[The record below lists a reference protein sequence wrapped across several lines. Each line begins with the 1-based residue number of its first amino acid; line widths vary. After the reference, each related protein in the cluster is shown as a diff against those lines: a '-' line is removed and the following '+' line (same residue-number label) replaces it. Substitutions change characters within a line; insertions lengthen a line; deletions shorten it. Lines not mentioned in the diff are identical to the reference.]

1 MKFFKLLKWVFGI
14 LFGIAFFWLVVMKII
29 SRLASRFGVSGPCP
43 VFLSGILDN
52 QARLR
57 MANKILKNVD
67 IQPGETVLEL
77 GPGPGAFTVAA
88 AQQAGLQGKLIAVD
102 IQPGMIAKVEKKV
115 AQAGLLNVETHVA
128 SAYELPLTDA
138 SVDRAFLVTVLMEIP
153 DPNRALAELYRVLK
167 PGGVLSITEQFPDPD
182 YPFAFETVERVETA
196 GFKMMG
202 KSGNVW
208 AYTVNFVKTSLLP
221 PEVLDVV
228 VCPACHNQLT
238 MCEEPPQL
246 HCPSCQVDYPVHGGI
261 PYFIQPAELTGLNR
275 RFAKLY
281 DWFSWVYRPF
291 SKVAFAVIG
300 MTEAEGRGEVLNRLE
315 PHGGRV
321 LEVSIGPGVNLPY
334 LVDRQDVGQVYGLDI
349 SAGQIKSCRSYV
361 RQKGWEVELFLGN
374 AEELPFQDNSFE
386 AVFHIGGINF
396 FNDKKKAIEEMIRVA
411 KPGTRILIADE
422 SEKGA
427 RGYEL
432 TIPGFKRSFENQRE
446 VITPPV
452 DLVPKD
458 MEELRLFD
466 IWKGWLYC
474 IEFRKPIDK

>member
-1 MKFFKLLKWVFGI
+1 
-14 LFGIAFFWLVVMKII
+14 
-29 SRLASRFGVSGPCP
+29 
-43 VFLSGILDN
+43 
-52 QARLR
+52 
-57 MANKILKNVD
+57 
-67 IQPGETVLEL
+67 
-77 GPGPGAFTVAA
+77 
-88 AQQAGLQGKLIAVD
+88 
-102 IQPGMIAKVEKKV
+102 MIAQVEKKV
-115 AQAGLLNVETHVA
+115 VRAGLSNVETHVA

-138 SVDRAFLVTVLMEIP
+138 SVDRAFLITVLMEIP
-153 DPNRALAELYRVLK
+153 DPGRALAELRRVLK

-182 YPFAFETVERVETA
+182 YPFAFETIELVESA
-196 GFKMMG
+196 GFKMTS

-208 AYTVNFVKTSLLP
+208 IYTVNFMKTSLLS
-221 PEVLDVV
+221 PEVLDVL
-228 VCPACHNQLT
+228 VCPACHHQLT
-238 MCEEPPQL
+238 LREEPPQL

-261 PYFIQPAELTGLNR
+261 PYFIKPAELTGLNR
-275 RFAKLY
+275 RFARLY

-300 MTEAEGRGEVLNRLE
+300 MTEATGRAEVLDRLE
-315 PHGGRV
+315 PHSGRV

-349 SAGQIKSCRSYV
+349 SAGQIKRCRSYV
-361 RQKGWEVELFLGN
+361 RKKGWQVELFLGN

-411 KPGTRILIADE
+411 KPGARILIADE

-432 TIPGFKRSFENQRE
+432 TIPGFRRSFEKRRE
-446 VITPPV
+446 EIVPPV
-452 DLVPKD
+452 SLVPSH
-458 MEELRLFD
+458 MEELHLFD

-474 IEFRKPIDK
+474 IEFRKPIEG